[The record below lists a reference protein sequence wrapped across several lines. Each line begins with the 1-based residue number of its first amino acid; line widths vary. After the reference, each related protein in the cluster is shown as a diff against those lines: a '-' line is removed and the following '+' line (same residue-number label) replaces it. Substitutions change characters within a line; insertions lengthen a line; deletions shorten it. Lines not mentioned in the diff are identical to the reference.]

1 MGSWRCSLSKGGPLA
16 TATVV
21 PLLTVPTTDLIL
33 MRWDMPLSA
42 LMMCPCVSITHL
54 SKPIA
59 LCGHLGENIRLPSLK
74 LSDGH
79 VAFTRKMHFYH
90 NIN

>member
-1 MGSWRCSLSKGGPLA
+1 MGGWRCSLSKGGPLA

-33 MRWDMPLSA
+33 MRWDMPLSV

-59 LCGHLGENIRLPSLK
+59 LCGHLW
-74 LSDGH
+74 
-79 VAFTRKMHFYH
+79 RKYQTLFS
-90 NIN
+90 